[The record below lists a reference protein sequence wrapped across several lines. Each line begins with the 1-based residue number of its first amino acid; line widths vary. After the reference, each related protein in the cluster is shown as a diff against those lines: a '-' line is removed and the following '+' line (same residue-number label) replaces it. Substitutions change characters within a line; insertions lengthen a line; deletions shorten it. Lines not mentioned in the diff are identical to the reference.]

1 MSKLTNILSTRRHHK
16 TCFLS
21 SPIHRDKGADV
32 SHSHSQRQ
40 KSYVVSCSVTWSH
53 FLKFTSRYPLEYMML
68 LYSKDLTFFMCHFS
82 FTFLHRVFSNV
93 STNCLPEKRHSYICC
108 SCLIFLHCA
117 FSSVSS
123 KRLYKKMQSH
133 IGCICLTFS
142 AVHYQMSPQ
151 MACPRRGIVTLSHWL
166 HLYDFS
172 LLCILRWLLKLISTD
187 DVYTHLLHLYDFSP
201 SSFVFLKGTP
211 YIFTE
216 VIIYKILIH
225 HHQVPNVVSCLLSV
239 SNWEKKIEQMKMR
252 VIGHWLNK
260 LEKYWDKLAKG
271 WKL

>member
-1 MSKLTNILSTRRHHK
+1 MQQDN
-16 TCFLS
+16 
-21 SPIHRDKGADV
+21 DKDK
-32 SHSHSQRQ
+32 
-40 KSYVVSCSVTWSH
+40 KSL
-53 FLKFTSRYPLEYMML
+53 FEIRLG
-68 LYSKDLTFFMCHFS
+68 S
-82 FTFLHRVFSNV
+82 FTWTKFGNNMAPLALV
-93 STNCLPEKRHSYICC
+93 
-108 SCLIFLHCA
+108 A
-117 FSSVSS
+117 
-123 KRLYKKMQSH
+123 KM
-133 IGCICLTFS
+133 T
-142 AVHYQMSPQ
+142 
-151 MACPRRGIVTLSHWL
+151 CPRRGIVTLSHWL

-172 LLCILRWLLKLISTD
+172 LLCILRWLLKLLSTD